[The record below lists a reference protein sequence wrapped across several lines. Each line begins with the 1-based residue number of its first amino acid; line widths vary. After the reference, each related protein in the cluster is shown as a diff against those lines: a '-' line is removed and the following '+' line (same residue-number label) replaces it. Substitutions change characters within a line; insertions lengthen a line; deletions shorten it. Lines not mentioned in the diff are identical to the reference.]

1 MTDKASILS
10 LFGVQ
15 KKLYKL
21 YQWPMTNDD
30 SDYILTRFCI
40 HFCYILTA
48 FWQHSDY
55 ILTTLWLYSD
65 FILATFWLHSDYI
78 LATFCYSLTT
88 FRLHTDN
95 HGLDE
100 DTNTESIQYKYI
112 HEKITMKEGTR
123 LFGSQWPTSGRVAA
137 FAAASS
143 TLLEYSTAAD
153 TNVSKPLI

>member
-1 MTDKASILS
+1 M
-10 LFGVQ
+10 
-15 KKLYKL
+15 
-21 YQWPMTNDD
+21 
-30 SDYILTRFCI
+30 LTK
-40 HFCYILTA
+40 
-48 FWQHSDY
+48 FWLQSDY
-55 ILTTLWLYSD
+55 ILTTFRLHSAYISATFWPHSGY
-65 FILATFWLHSDYI
+65 ILATFWLHSDYI